1 MKVPHKDQ
9 QDTFKESRKSIAG
22 AHVPLKQI
30 GTGGGP
36 FGRII
41 LNIFSALATTLVQSL
56 PIMTTWLWLGSS
68 IM

>member
-30 GTGGGP
+30 GPGGNNRAYSRGWDRI
-36 FGRII
+36 FGKKQQLE
-41 LNIFSALATTLVQSL
+41 LNLEKETKK
-56 PIMTTWLWLGSS
+56 
-68 IM
+68 